1 MNLINEL
8 ESNARTLL
16 TWSPSQKLANLT
28 EDEINQALTYYKKAG
43 YHFTIPQTR
52 QDKLS
57 LISDITYVSSKDRKG
72 LQDALRYLRSKSGQY
87 RTNLKN
93 STADLRTFLFKN
105 TCRFS
110 EEVPRCQKDLTKLA
124 VVYSLTR
131 QELQKELKALKSH
144 PETAKYLVGVK
155 LNQKTIKLREILVN
169 LTSNP
174 KSW

>member
-8 ESNARTLL
+8 ESNI
-16 TWSPSQKLANLT
+16 QKVYTLT

-43 YHFTIPQTR
+43 YHFTTPQTR

-110 EEVPRCQKDLTKLA
+110 EEVPRCQKDLA